1 MSEVILVST
10 IEVTAESTAVDTRLI
25 SGFTEIRVV
34 PVPNSSFG
42 DQEFSGESY
51 YKPVIVNK
59 PRTLEDT
66 DALDAE
72 SYPVLTA
79 IWDNDTDTIYNSA

>member
-1 MSEVILVST
+1 MTSPM
-10 IEVTAESTAVDTRLI
+10 IEVTNVWIEQLPST
-25 SGFTEIRVV
+25 
-34 PVPNSSFG
+34 SFG
-42 DQEFSGESY
+42 DQEIVGESY
-51 YKPVIVNK
+51 YKAVFVNK